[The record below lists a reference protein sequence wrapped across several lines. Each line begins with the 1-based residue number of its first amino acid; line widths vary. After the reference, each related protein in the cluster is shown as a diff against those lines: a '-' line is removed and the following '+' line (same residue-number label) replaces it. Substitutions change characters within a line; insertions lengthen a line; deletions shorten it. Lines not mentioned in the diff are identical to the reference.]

1 MNKID
6 NSLRDV
12 ASEAEKIDAGEFSID
27 GFDFSDGQFVVSF
40 TVVVE
45 GESRTLKEQID
56 FRGVDRVSP
65 PSRSLLRLL
74 TLACS
79 LSYFKAT
86 PATLIAVQFP
96 LLESEKHF
104 LESLIGHGLA
114 EFAYRND
121 LPKKLRPSVSVT
133 FLPAEVNP
141 ATRSWRIESRPV
153 VAVGGGKDSVVT
165 IEALQMSGMNPML
178 FSVNQFGPID
188 KCVAVSGCDYILVD
202 REIDPQLRIMN
213 ERGATNGHVP
223 VTAINSLIGLL
234 IADIGGFGPLVMS
247 NEGSANFGNLNWN
260 GLEVN
265 HQWSKSLEFEDL
277 LRATLTASNLEEDR
291 YFSLLRSY
299 NELEIAERF
308 STHSQYFRA
317 FTSCNRVFKIDPA
330 ARNSTWC
337 GECPKCHFVF
347 LILAPFMSRALLV
360 EIFGRNLLN
369 ESENVTAYEEII
381 GVRGNKPFEC
391 VGEYEEAAE
400 AFQRLSQQRDWQ
412 SDAVVKT
419 LEMDSRAVVASAT
432 SQPHEDR
439 VPKAY
444 RDARNRVASHA
455 A

>member
-1 MNKID
+1 MNKMNIGLQ
-6 NSLRDV
+6 NV
-12 ASEAEKIDAGEFSID
+12 APEVEKIDEGVFSID
-27 GFDFSDGQFVVSF
+27 GFEFSGGLFVASF
-40 TVVVE
+40 TVVME
-45 GESRTLKEQID
+45 GETRTLEERVD

-65 PSRSLLRLL
+65 PRRSLLRLL

-86 PATLIAVQFP
+86 PATAIAVRFP

-104 LESLIGHGLA
+104 LESLIGNGLA

-121 LPKKLRPSVSVT
+121 LPEKLRPSVAAE
-133 FLPAEVNP
+133 FLHAEADD
-141 ATRSWRIESRPV
+141 ATKAWRLESRPV

-165 IEALQMSGMNPML
+165 IEALQKSGMDPIL

-188 KCVAVSGCDYILVD
+188 KCVAVSGCDYVRVD
-202 REIDPQLRIMN
+202 RKIDPQLRIMN

-234 IADIGGFGPLVMS
+234 VADMGGYGPLVMS
-247 NEGSANFGNLNWN
+247 NEGSANFGNLDWN

-265 HQWSKSLEFEDL
+265 HQWSKSLQFEDL
-277 LRATLTASNLEEDR
+277 LRTTLTASNLEEDR
-291 YFSLLRSY
+291 YFSLLRSF

-308 STHSQYFRA
+308 SKHSQYFSA

-347 LILAPFMSRALLV
+347 LILAPFMSRSLMV
-360 EIFGRNLLN
+360 KIFGRNLLD
-369 ESENVTAYEEII
+369 EPQNVAAYEEII

-400 AFQRLSQQRDWQ
+400 AFQRLSHESGWQ
-412 SDAVVKT
+412 ADAVVKV
-419 LEMDSRAVVASAT
+419 LEGDSRAVVAGAKI
-432 SQPHEDR
+432 QPHEDR

-444 RDARNRVASHA
+444 REARDGVAFHA